1 MNLREVLNTEEGYL
15 EIIQQNNEFIDKRIK
30 KIEGLKIDENNGV
43 QNYPKPNLEI
53 INSAYETM
61 FNYQL
66 DNVHAFYSSGIELS
80 EIKKSFLSLVS
91 TASETWKIDSGYV
104 QMVTMLSIGIL
115 LEIEEEDFN
124 KLINL
129 VERDNVNDFLINYLI
144 RYRKSD
150 WQQTDSFLWNKPYKG
165 IAEIV
170 SLSKDDK
177 LKALER
183 LKKYLK
189 EWYKSLETKT
199 HESKWNI
206 HTGYWCWEAGAL
218 VKILDLD
225 DSSLKEQQYYPYD
238 MVHWK
243 DGA

>member
-1 MNLREVLNTEEGYL
+1 MNLREGLNTEEGYL
-15 EIIQQNNEFIDKRIK
+15 EIIQQNNEFIDKRVK
-30 KIEGLKIDENNGV
+30 KIEGLKIDEKNGV

-66 DNVHAFYSSGIELS
+66 DNVYAFYSSGIELS

-91 TASETWKIDSGYV
+91 TASNTWKIEGGYV
-104 QMVTMLSIGIL
+104 QMVTMLSIGTL

-129 VERDNVNDFLINYLI
+129 VERENVNDYLI
-144 RYRKSD
+144 DLLLRNRNAD
-150 WQQTDSFLWNKPYKG
+150 WQQTDQFLWNRPYKG
-165 IAEIV
+165 TAEIV
-170 SLSKDDK
+170 SLSKEDK
-177 LKALER
+177 VKALER
-183 LKKYLK
+183 LKKYLSD
-189 EWYKSLETKT
+189 WYKSLDTKT

-218 VKILDLD
+218 AKILELD
-225 DSSLKEQQYYPYD
+225 DSSLENQQYYPYD

-243 DGA
+243 E